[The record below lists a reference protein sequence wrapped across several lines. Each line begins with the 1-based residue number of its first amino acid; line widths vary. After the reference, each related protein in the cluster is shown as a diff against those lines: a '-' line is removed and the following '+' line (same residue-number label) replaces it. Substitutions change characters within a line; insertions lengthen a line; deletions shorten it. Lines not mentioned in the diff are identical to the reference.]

1 MLLPVIAGRSGT
13 VAGCWWSC
21 WCLLVPVGGVVG
33 AGWWLELLML
43 LFMCEEWWVFPA
55 DDRFS
60 DLRWSIFRMIDCPTI
75 NQKQNRLFD
84 CSTINQNGRQSMNE
98 CSTINHRWSIV
109 RQWIKIEC
117 SIVRQSIICSMYA
130 VSAYARSI
138 FIALLCHFYACEC
151 KIFSAN
157 TACIVCMHK
166 NDIIM
171 QWKLTA
177 KIKIAW
183 FCSLMMSWCCVD
195 RSVIEIILLIR
206 LYPDTNINVRS
217 TSGPVLC
224 QFLKIPPNVWW
235 KSGRIWW
242 K

>member
-1 MLLPVIAGRSGT
+1 
-13 VAGCWWSC
+13 
-21 WCLLVPVGGVVG
+21 LVPVGGVVG

-43 LFMCEEWWVFPA
+43 LFMCEEWWWVFPAA

-60 DLRWSIFRMIDCPTI
+60 DLRWSIFRMIDCPTM
-75 NQKQNRLFD
+75 NQNQNRLFD

-151 KIFSAN
+151 KKISVI

-183 FCSLMMSWCCVD
+183 FCSLMYLSKFC
-195 RSVIEIILLIR
+195 R
-206 LYPDTNINVRS
+206 LSAPI
-217 TSGPVLC
+217 
-224 QFLKIPPNVWW
+224 
-235 KSGRIWW
+235 
-242 K
+242 